1 MNINVDVDIS
11 IIHLLIL
18 ALATWRLSSL
28 LVDEDGLFSM
38 FEKLRTW
45 VGVRYTKGETGEL
58 EQVVPDDLSAIRRT
72 VAGWLTCRWCCSLWV
87 GAILTVAYIV
97 WGNVVYI
104 ALPWSISAFAI
115 IIDALIGRRYR
126 RRVYFG

>member
-1 MNINVDVDIS
+1 MNINVDIS

-28 LVDEDGLFSM
+28 LVDEDGLFNM

-58 EQVVPDDLSAIRRT
+58 EQVVPDDLSCIRKT
-72 VAGWLTCRWCCSLWV
+72 VGKWLTCRWCCSLWV
-87 GAILTVAYIV
+87 GAVLTVVCIA
-97 WGNVVYI
+97 WSSVVYI
-104 ALPWSISAFAI
+104 VLPWSISTLAI